1 MMHLPCFVYIVV
13 VTVAS
18 YSCFDSFL
26 LRSRSF
32 SGSVGAVVVVL
43 PTGAPAGVH
52 YGLLPLRCFFI
63 NYLSL
68 YCTMYVCAEMW
79 SNFLYYLAV
88 M

>member
-1 MMHLPCFVYIVV
+1 
-13 VTVAS
+13 
-18 YSCFDSFL
+18 
-26 LRSRSF
+26 
-32 SGSVGAVVVVL
+32 VGAVVVVL
-43 PTGAPAGVH
+43 PTGAPAGVY